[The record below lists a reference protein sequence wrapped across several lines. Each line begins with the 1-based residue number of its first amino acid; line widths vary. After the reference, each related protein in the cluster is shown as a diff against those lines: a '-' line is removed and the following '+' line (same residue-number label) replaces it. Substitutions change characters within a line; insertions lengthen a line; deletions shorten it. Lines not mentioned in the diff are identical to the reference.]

1 MQGGK
6 SHRINSLILRTM
18 KRVES
23 VECDSPAAAAVA
35 APHPT
40 IPA

>member
-1 MQGGK
+1 MQAGK

-18 KRVES
+18 KRDES
-23 VECDSPAAAAVA
+23 VECDSPR
-35 APHPT
+35 PT